1 MENTPSA
8 PKRGFWIL
16 VAICVVVVVLVIA
29 IKTTIER
36 RRGLEDYSRSR
47 TVNKQNELSAPSDK
61 APGKRYSAPT
71 GQSTPEEIVAGMV
84 TQFGRSRRE
93 IARAMGRRN
102 AKEMPAE
109 VEKFFDAIEAGNWD
123 EIEKLWKVLSKK
135 SGQYDG
141 GEHSPEID
149 PFWSSILDAYGVAEQ
164 AHMWPAQKLLDYGHS
179 ILDSLRPGMVYVGGT
194 DPGRWIP
201 EMLNES
207 TEQPRIIVTQNAFA
221 DSRYLEFMNQVYGD
235 RMKTLTE
242 DDSKKIFD
250 EYVADAQK
258 RYEHDQKFPNEPK
271 QVKTGE
277 NIALVDGKT
286 QVSGQIAVMA
296 INEKL
301 FQKMMEK
308 NPDMSFAIEQ
318 SFPFKSTYAN
328 AAIMGPIMEVSAAEG
343 EKALTSEQA
352 VSAVEYWRK
361 TNAELLGP
369 DGLQDENLRK
379 AYSKLAANQAD
390 LLSNRNF
397 IREAEETYRL
407 AAEMVPYSPEA
418 VFGYVNILASHGR
431 AHEAL
436 PIIEKAIAADPKNQN
451 FKELLE
457 NVRGKK

>member
-1 MENTPSA
+1 MGTTPA
-8 PKRGFWIL
+8 PNRSVWIALASGAL
-16 VAICVVVVVLVIA
+16 VLLILILA
-29 IKTTIER
+29 IKTTAER
-36 RRGLEDYSRSR
+36 RRGLRDYGQSRS
-47 TVNKQNELSAPSDK
+47 VGADHELSAPSNST
-61 APGKRYSAPT
+61 PGKRYSAPT
-71 GQSTPEEIVAGMV
+71 SQGTPEQIVAGMV

-109 VEKFFDAIEAGNWD
+109 VERFFDAIEAGNWD

-250 EYVADAQK
+250 EYVVDAQK
-258 RYEHDQKFPNEPK
+258 RYEHDQNFPNEPK
-271 QVKTGE
+271 QVKPGE
-277 NIALVDGKT
+277 NIAMVDGKT
-286 QVSGQIAVMA
+286 QVSGQIAVMT

-343 EKALTSEQA
+343 ENALNSERA
-352 VSAVEYWRK
+352 LSAVDYWRK
-361 TNAELLGP
+361 TTAEITGA
-369 DGLQDENLRK
+369 DGLQDEKLRK
-379 AYSKLAANQAD
+379 AYSKLAANQAE

-407 AAEMVPYSPEA
+407 AAEMVPSSPEA
-418 VFGYVNILASHGR
+418 VYGYANLLASHGR
-431 AHEAL
+431 LYEAL
-436 PIIEKAIAADPKNQN
+436 PIVEKAIAADPKNQN